1 MTHFKPLLRDAGAF
15 VLGFTSAVILLGPA
29 PRASAREM
37 AEHQDK
43 GPNSSHGKNA
53 VAPTDIG
60 PAGWREIVMR
70 TYREVSRDR
79 VMAVSAG
86 VTFYGLL
93 AMFPAMAAFVSLYGL
108 VAAPDTVMEH
118 LGLLGSILPAQ
129 AYSFIRDQMERIAS
143 AGSQDL
149 GLSLVI
155 GLALALWS
163 ANAGMKALFD
173 ALNVAY
179 GEDEKRGFFRL
190 NLVSMIFTVG
200 VILFAVV
207 AILLVVA
214 LPAVLDYVYL
224 GNVAEPLFKFGRWPA
239 LMAVLIAVL
248 AVLYRFGPSRE
259 NARWQWVSPGA
270 VFAAVVWLVAS
281 VGLSWY
287 MANFEDYDKTYGTV
301 GAAIA
306 LMMWMWISAI
316 IVTIGAELNAES
328 ERQTL
333 VDTTTGAPLPIGTRG
348 ADAADR
354 K

>member
-1 MTHFKPLLRDAGAF
+1 MAHFRPLLRDAGAF
-15 VLGFTSAVILLGPA
+15 ILGFTSALILLGPA
-29 PRASAREM
+29 SQASARER

-43 GPNSSHGKNA
+43 GPNSSHGKGA
-53 VAPTDIG
+53 AAPTDIG
-60 PAGWREIVMR
+60 PTGWREIAIR

-93 AMFPAMAAFVSLYGL
+93 ATFPAMAAFIGLYGL

-118 LGLLGSILPAQ
+118 LGLLGSILPAP

-149 GLSLVI
+149 GLSLAI
-155 GLALALWS
+155 GLALAFWS

-214 LPAVLDYVYL
+214 LPVVLDYVYL
-224 GNVAEPLFKFGRWPA
+224 GNVAEPLVKFGRWPA

-259 NARWQWVSPGA
+259 QARWRWVSPGA
-270 VFAAVVWLVAS
+270 IFAAVVWLIAS
-281 VGLSWY
+281 IGLSWY

-306 LMMWMWISAI
+306 LMIWMWISAI